1 MVILFRVNREAYG
14 LQDKE
19 GENKVKSLTNRNKM
33 RSLAKGLA
41 ACAMALCI
49 FGMVTLG
56 VFAAEGEITAETAK
70 IRAQA
75 STSSEV
81 VGSTVK
87 GKKIDILEVVQDSS
101 GTKWYK
107 VSVAG
112 GGVGY
117 IREDLVKTSETL
129 TATSTVSAPA
139 AEQPAAQQPADT
151 VPTAIGEQSAVV
163 KCESNATI
171 RSGASTSHAKVTSLP
186 NGTAIT
192 LIGEANDNAG
202 NKWYQMTCD
211 YNNRTV
217 EGYIRSD
224 LITIGAVTG
233 EGEGGENPEGENPE
247 GGEAPAEGENPEGE
261 GMPEEPEPV
270 PEDTHNDYEIR
281 WAQNQDNE
289 EYDYFLYDNIAGNRM
304 RLSEVMNAV
313 TVSNEN
319 IQRLEDEAG
328 RNRIIII
335 VLAGVIVLLFVIITI
350 LIIKYRS
357 LYYEDYDEEDEDEEE
372 EEEEIPVKRKV
383 KKRIVEE
390 EEEEPVPVRKKKP
403 APPKDKAV
411 SGREGQTRKDGERQA
426 RPRRAPEPELRA
438 AEKKEGTKRTAP
450 RKPQNF
456 LVDDDEFEFEFLNM
470 DDKDL

>member
-1 MVILFRVNREAYG
+1 M
-14 LQDKE
+14 
-19 GENKVKSLTNRNKM
+19 KSLTNREKTK
-33 RSLAKGLA
+33 SLAKGLA
-41 ACAMALCI
+41 ACVMALCV
-49 FGMVTLG
+49 FGMTAFG
-56 VFAAEGEITAETAK
+56 VLAAEGEITAETAK

-87 GKKIDILEVVQDSS
+87 GKKIDILEVVQDGS
-101 GTKWYK
+101 GMKWYK

-129 TATSTVSAPA
+129 TATSTVGAPA

-192 LIGEANDNAG
+192 LIGEANDSAG
-202 NKWYQMTCD
+202 NKWYQMTCN

-233 EGEGGENPEGENPE
+233 EGEGGGENPEGENPE
-247 GGEAPAEGENPEGE
+247 GGEAPAEGENPGE
-261 GMPEEPEPV
+261 EVMPEEPEPV

-289 EYDYFLYDNIAGNRM
+289 EYDYFLYDNLAGNRM

-319 IQRLEDEAG
+319 IQKLEDEAG

-357 LYYEDYDEEDEDEEE
+357 LYYEDYDEEDEEEE

-403 APPKDKAV
+403 APPQDKSV
-411 SGREGQTRKDGERQA
+411 SGREGQARKEGERQA

-438 AEKKEGTKRTAP
+438 AEKKEGTRRAAP